1 MSLKIATLELTSD
14 KYIPYIPEKFR
25 GYIANRNIGNPLFHQ
40 HLQEKN
46 LVYRYPQ
53 IHYLVLNGKAIIV
66 GVKNGADEIP
76 KLFNDIDEL
85 IMGDE
90 KYCILD
96 KQLSIKTHNFNFID
110 HNKSY
115 FFVTPWLALNE
126 VNFMKFRDAEWMT
139 RKKMLA
145 RILIGNIL
153 SALKGLQIKVEEKI
167 NVEIN
172 YVRAVN
178 CSLKGSSLIGFY
190 GSFKINL
197 ELPPLFGVG
206 KSVSRGF
213 GAILEE

>member
-1 MSLKIATLELTSD
+1 MSLKIATLVLESD
-14 KYIPYIPEKFR
+14 KYIPYLPEKFR
-25 GYIANRNIGNPLFHQ
+25 GYIANRNIDNPLFHQ
-40 HLQEKN
+40 HLQESN
-46 LVYRYPQ
+46 LVYSYPQ
-53 IHYLVLNGKAIIV
+53 IHYLILNGKAIIF
-66 GVKNGADEIP
+66 GIKNGADAIP
-76 KLFNDIDEL
+76 KLFTDIDEL
-85 IMGDE
+85 IIGTE
-90 KYCILD
+90 KYRILD
-96 KQLSIKTHNFNFID
+96 KQLSIKTHTFNLIEYD
-110 HNKSY
+110 KRY

-126 VNFMKFRDAEWMT
+126 VNFMKFRDADWMT

-153 SALKGLQIKVEEKI
+153 SALKGLKIKVEKRI
-167 NVEIN
+167 NVEIT
-172 YVRAVN
+172 YVRTVS